1 MFILYQAHLG
11 PQIWLDLLG
20 IELIVNNNFI
30 SMQN

>member
-20 IELIVNNNFI
+20 IKLIVNNNFI
-30 SMQN
+30 SMQI